1 MEADSVSLRPGSRA
15 LPDARTA
22 AGRLPQVIEPMMPAV
37 APEPFDSPAHI
48 FEVIWD
54 GLRAVVFVEGGEV
67 RVQDRFGRDE
77 THRFPELG
85 AIASRVKGAA
95 LAFDGVIVALDRDGR
110 PQLGRL
116 APRLAVDDPQ
126 LAAEMAEETPATFEA
141 FDLLYREGQPLTGW
155 TLRRRKEMLRSLVRP
170 SGAIVVPDWVTRDGV
185 AFFEA
190 AREHELEGIVAKELD
205 SRYLP
210 GQRSRSWLAVKVH
223 QRDEFVIAGYTFGGR
238 RDPRKPSR
246 PAREPLHSLVLSAY
260 DGDERLHYVGEAT
273 GGFARNAAADLAAL
287 LEPMAARECPLTDEP
302 PLERLVFWCRPEVC
316 ATVRFGGWTKGRTL
330 RFPVFEAARPD
341 VPAVSCVLPE
351 AAP

>member
-1 MEADSVSLRPGSRA
+1 MSLRPRSRS
-15 LPDARTA
+15 LPNA
-22 AGRLPQVIEPMMPAV
+22 AAPAATGRLPRVVEPMMPEA

-54 GLRAVVFVEGGEV
+54 GLRAIVFVEGGEV
-67 RVQDRFGRDE
+67 RVQDRFGRDV

-85 AIASRVKGAA
+85 AIAGRVKGSA
-95 LAFDGVIVALDRDGR
+95 LAFDGVIVALDRNGR
-110 PQLGRL
+110 PSLGRL
-116 APRLAVDDPQ
+116 APRLAVDDPA
-126 LAAEMAEETPATFEA
+126 LALEMADQTPATFEA
-141 FDLLYREGQPLTGW
+141 FDLVYREGQPVTGW

-170 SGAIVVPDWVTRDGV
+170 SPAIVVPDWVTREGV

-223 QRDEFVIAGYTFGGR
+223 KRDEFVIAGYTFGGR
-238 RDPRKPSR
+238 WNPHKPSR
-246 PAREPLHSLVLSAY
+246 PAREPLHSLILGAY
-260 DGDERLHYVGEAT
+260 DSNERLHYIGEAT
-273 GGFARNAAADLAAL
+273 GGFTHDAAADLAAQ
-287 LEPMAARECPLTDEP
+287 LEPLAARECPLAKEP

-316 ATVRFGGWTKGRTL
+316 ATVRFGGWTAEHTL

-351 AAP
+351 STR

>member
-1 MEADSVSLRPGSRA
+1 MSLRPGSRS
-15 LPDARTA
+15 LTETA
-22 AGRLPQVIEPMMPAV
+22 ATATGRLPQVIEPMMPAV

-54 GLRAVVFVEGGEV
+54 GLRAIVFVEGGEV
-67 RVQDRFGRDE
+67 RVQDRFGRDV

-85 AIASRVKGAA
+85 AIAARVNGPAMA
-95 LAFDGVIVALDRDGR
+95 MDGVIVALDRNGR
-110 PQLGRL
+110 PDLGRL
-116 APRLAVDDPQ
+116 APRLAVDGPE
-126 LAAEMAEETPATFEA
+126 LAREMADDAPATFEA
-141 FDLLYREGQPLTGW
+141 FDLLYREGQPVTGW

-170 SGAIVVPDWVTRDGV
+170 SAAIVVPDSVIREGV

-238 RDPRKPSR
+238 WNPRKPSR
-246 PAREPLHSLVLSAY
+246 PVREPLHSLVLGAY
-260 DGDERLHYVGEAT
+260 DADERLHYIGEAT
-273 GGFARNAAADLAAL
+273 GGFGRTAAADLAAL
-287 LEPMAARECPLTDEP
+287 LEPLASRDCPLAEEP
-302 PLERLVFWCRPEVC
+302 PLGRLVFWCRPEVC
-316 ATVRFGGWTKGRTL
+316 ATVRFGGWTPQRTL

-341 VPAVSCVLPE
+341 VPAVSCLLPE
-351 AAP
+351 PAG

>member
-1 MEADSVSLRPGSRA
+1 MSLQPGSRL
-15 LPDARTA
+15 LPEAAPLA
-22 AGRLPQVIEPMMPAV
+22 AGRLPRVVEPMMPVV
-37 APEPFDSPAHI
+37 APEPFDSAAHI

-54 GLRAVVFVEGGEV
+54 GLRAIVFAEGGEV
-67 RVQDRFGRDE
+67 RVQDRFGRDV

-85 AIASRVKGAA
+85 AIAGRVKERATALDGA
-95 LAFDGVIVALDRDGR
+95 IVALDRDGR
-110 PQLGRL
+110 PGIGRL
-116 APRLAVDDPQ
+116 APRLAVDDPD
-126 LAAEMAEETPATFEA
+126 LALEMSAETPVTFEA
-141 FDLLYREGQPLTGW
+141 FDLLYREGQPVTGW

-170 SGAIVVPDWVTRDGV
+170 SAAIVVPDWVTRDGV

-210 GQRSRSWLAVKVH
+210 GRRSRSWLAVKVH

-238 RDPRKPSR
+238 WNPRKPSR
-246 PAREPLHSLVLSAY
+246 PAREPLHSLVLGAY
-260 DGDERLHYVGEAT
+260 DGNERLHYAGEAT
-273 GGFARNAAADLAAL
+273 GGFTRDAAADLAAQ
-287 LEPMAARECPLTDEP
+287 LEPLAARECPLAEEP

-316 ATVRFGGWTKGRTL
+316 ATVRFGGWTAEQTL

-351 AAP
+351 TTA